1 MHKLLLR
8 QIKRTLGADEQAL
21 PLVLAQL
28 QAITLQPGVTAE
40 VTNFLQGLDAFFARV
55 DEAYV
60 QSDRDLELKTRS
72 LELSSVELSG
82 ANTRLREELESRT
95 RAIDSLRDTARGLMA
110 SIEGEGTEPLGDNL
124 ESLSDLMAKLVL
136 QKEASQK
143 DLQLALVDLAN
154 QKFALDQ
161 HAIVSITN
169 VAGEIIYAN
178 DKMCEIS
185 GYSRVDLI
193 GKTHRLINSGV
204 HPAAFFTQ
212 LWATITAGQV
222 WHGEICN
229 KAKDGRLYWVDATI
243 VPLRDDAGQPTM
255 YIAIRTDITE
265 RKGISEELQKAKE
278 GAEAANRAKSDF
290 LANMSHEIRTP
301 MNGVIGMTELLLDTP
316 LNSEQQEYLG
326 IVKSS
331 SEALLRVINDILDFS
346 KIEAG
351 KLQVEHIPFNLG
363 RAVSDSLKTLALR
376 AHEKGLELVC
386 DIASDVPMAVTGDP
400 GRLRQILVNII
411 GNSIK
416 FTATGE
422 VVLQITRAA
431 DVHGKAMLHFAVS
444 DTGIGIPQ
452 NKLSTIFEAFSQED
466 SSTTRRYGGTGLGL
480 TICARLCE
488 AMGGRIWVE
497 SVQGKGSVFHFTL
510 HLPIDSAANKAAAVM
525 VRLDDVRVLLV
536 DDNAVNRMVVAK
548 SLEAAGAS
556 VQEAESGDAALQILA
571 MHAEKNEA
579 ICDLVLLDGQM
590 PGMDG
595 YATAQR
601 IHSMPLYAD
610 TPMVMLSSAGVKGD
624 AQRART
630 VGISG
635 YLSKPLA
642 RDELLQLLGKVLGH
656 RTDRKEVLVTRHS
669 LKDEQNPLNILLV
682 EDHAVNQKLA
692 TTLLQR
698 WGHTVTVADNGKI
711 AVDLVQQ
718 HAYDI
723 VLMDMM
729 MPVMDGLD
737 ATRSIRAAETQ
748 RRVPIIAMTAN
759 AMEADRQR
767 CLDAGMDDYISKPI
781 KADDLKQKLLRYST
795 VPEIASIFGAL
806 DDVATASGPLQKR
819 DEPFDYATALQAAD
833 QEMVDIV
840 AGAFIEQWPA
850 DIQKMHVALQAQ
862 NYPGVLHTA
871 HALKGTLS
879 MFGAA
884 PASEMAM
891 RIESLAAAQDA
902 AAIADL
908 LDIFDSE
915 VQQFLNA
922 LSASRRK

>member
-8 QIKRTLGADEQAL
+8 QIKRTLGVDENAL
-21 PLVLAQL
+21 PSVLAVL
-28 QAITLQPGVTAE
+28 QTLANREDIPSDAAQ
-40 VTNFLQGLDAFFARV
+40 FLKGLDAFFARV

-72 LELSSVELSG
+72 LELSSVELSE
-82 ANTRLREELESRT
+82 ANTRLRDELESRT

-110 SIEGEGTEPLGDNL
+110 SIDGEGSEPLGDNL

-136 QKEASQK
+136 QKDASQK

-169 VAGEIIYAN
+169 VTGEIIYAN

-185 GYSRVDLI
+185 GFPRTELI
-193 GKTHRLINSGV
+193 GKTHRVINSGF
-204 HPAAFFTQ
+204 HPPVFFAQ

-243 VPLRDDAGQPTM
+243 VPLRDDAARPTM

-265 RKGISEELQKAKE
+265 RKRISEELQKAKD

-351 KLQVEHIPFNLG
+351 KLQIEHIPFNLG
-363 RAVSDSLKTLALR
+363 RSVSDALKTLALR

-386 DIASDVPMAVTGDP
+386 DMASDVPVAVTGDP

-416 FTATGE
+416 FTSAGE
-422 VVLQITRAA
+422 VVLRIARASA
-431 DVHGKAMLHFAVS
+431 EHGKNMLHFAVS

-510 HLPIDSAANKAAAVM
+510 QLPQDVLANKTATVH

-536 DDNAVNRMVVAK
+536 DDNAVNRTVVAK
-548 SLEAAGAS
+548 SLQTVGAS
-556 VQEAESGDAALQILA
+556 VQQAESGDAALQLLRQA
-571 MHAEKNEA
+571 ADTQRSLF
-579 ICDLVLLDGQM
+579 DLILLDGQM
-590 PGMDG
+590 PGLDG
-595 YATAQR
+595 YATAQQ
-601 IHSMPLYAD
+601 IHAMPLYEA

-624 AQRART
+624 AQRARA

-642 RDELLQLLGKVLGH
+642 RDELLQLLSKVLGQ
-656 RTDRKEVLVTRHS
+656 RSDRKEMLVTRHS
-669 LKDEQNPLNILLV
+669 LKDEQNPLHILLV

-698 WGHTVTVADNGKI
+698 WGHTVTVAENGKV

-718 HAYDI
+718 QAYDI

-737 ATRSIRAAETQ
+737 ATRNIRALENQT
-748 RRVPIIAMTAN
+748 RVPIIAMTAN

-767 CLDAGMDDYISKPI
+767 CLEAGMDDYISKPI

-795 VPEIASIFGAL
+795 VPEISSQFGTL
-806 DDVATASGPLQKR
+806 SDVPTASAPLQG
-819 DEPFDYATALQAAD
+819 ESTPFNYVNALAGAD

-840 AGAFIEQWPA
+840 AAAFVDQWPV
-850 DIQKMHVALQAQ
+850 DIQKIRTALQANNFQ
-862 NYPGVLHTA
+862 GILHTA

-879 MFGAA
+879 MFGAV
-884 PASEMAM
+884 PARDIAM
-891 RIESLAAAQDA
+891 RIEGLAGAEDA
-902 AAIADL
+902 VAIAPL
-908 LDIFDSE
+908 VETLESE
-915 VQQFLNA
+915 VQQFLLALNA
-922 LSASRRK
+922 WQAK